1 MGKEPDGHRVMGAL
15 RVVEDQNVAVQAQ
28 GACRERG
35 GGLNRDGTG
44 DKGLGTGSREQ
55 GTWDRGKKW
64 GTGGREEGMGTRDGG
79 KEGKKGREEGMGN
92 SRWTGGGKEE
102 GMGRGDMGKG
112 PHRPHQNP
120 GMDDVEQRTPEC
132 VPVPSLGVS
141 HLAWGGAEFYGVLW
155 QLGGWQRPYGDTAWM
170 NGGGGLEGRSWVLIR
185 MC

>member
-15 RVVEDQNVAVQAQ
+15 RVVEDQNVAVHAP
-28 GACRERG
+28 CRERG
-35 GGLNRDGTG
+35 GGLSRDGTG
-44 DKGLGTGSREQ
+44 DKELGTESREQ

-64 GTGGREEGMGTRDGG
+64 GTGDREEGMGTRDGG

-102 GMGRGDMGKG
+102 GMGGGDMGKG

-141 HLAWGGAEFYGVLW
+141 HLAWGGGCRVLW
-155 QLGGWQRPYGDTAWM
+155 GPMAA
-170 NGGGGLEGRSWVLIR
+170 GGLAAPLWGHSVDEWRGGVGGAELGFN
-185 MC
+185 